1 MKFYNRGNMTRG
13 FSNISNSQI
22 YLANQKNKN
31 IINNNSKYNNSQT
44 IKNPSDFELF
54 EKKVNLEF
62 NGIKQQMRE
71 IKEMKET
78 KERDEINNI
87 NIKLDYVLTKMKY
100 FDTIINTVKS
110 LEKRINKLSEEIKN
124 KFNEST
130 NNNKKEKI
138 ITKEK
143 KYVIDS
149 NEVNNIKEKNIKDF
163 ITLYKKEELGFKYF
177 EPYEIEDENKIIA
190 DKIKNS
196 VFEYYLPENEDCEN
210 ELSGKFLYSV
220 GGISRISQNLANYIY
235 LDLFNEYKIYL
246 EENNE
251 WLTFNHEEDRKN
263 LSIWVKKCLN
273 EKQFF
278 EYYSNI
284 NIYKIKKYL
293 YTKDE
298 KTNKILLELFK
309 DFINLYTK
317 CLLSYPLVEVK
328 YTSNNCKF
336 ENSIMLDIIYKG
348 KNKLVNFCYLP
359 GLMSNGQL
367 IKGGKF
373 YVFTFLKDKSYQKK
387 EDLFDDEIAV
397 QQAILYSIPNNQSL
411 QITFDKNFDIRN
423 KIFKIKTLTNPKIP
437 SELKP
442 NYRLMKKNNNKYEKI
457 SENKSGNFLIEE
469 KYLFG
474 YFYVSINYCLRNTKN
489 SRIFKIDE
497 KTMNIVMIY

>member
-163 ITLYKKEELGFKYF
+163 I
-177 EPYEIEDENKIIA
+177 I
-190 DKIKNS
+190 
-196 VFEYYLPENEDCEN
+196 
-210 ELSGKFLYSV
+210 
-220 GGISRISQNLANYIY
+220 
-235 LDLFNEYKIYL
+235 
-246 EENNE
+246 
-251 WLTFNHEEDRKN
+251 
-263 LSIWVKKCLN
+263 
-273 EKQFF
+273 
-278 EYYSNI
+278 
-284 NIYKIKKYL
+284 
-293 YTKDE
+293 
-298 KTNKILLELFK
+298 
-309 DFINLYTK
+309 
-317 CLLSYPLVEVK
+317 
-328 YTSNNCKF
+328 
-336 ENSIMLDIIYKG
+336 
-348 KNKLVNFCYLP
+348 
-359 GLMSNGQL
+359 
-367 IKGGKF
+367 
-373 YVFTFLKDKSYQKK
+373 
-387 EDLFDDEIAV
+387 
-397 QQAILYSIPNNQSL
+397 
-411 QITFDKNFDIRN
+411 
-423 KIFKIKTLTNPKIP
+423 
-437 SELKP
+437 
-442 NYRLMKKNNNKYEKI
+442 
-457 SENKSGNFLIEE
+457 
-469 KYLFG
+469 
-474 YFYVSINYCLRNTKN
+474 
-489 SRIFKIDE
+489 
-497 KTMNIVMIY
+497 